1 MREFKTAGRRVQPA
15 IEGAEP
21 ITFKIDGDEFTA
33 YPPSA
38 GQMAIML
45 ASQADSRDVTENVA
59 GVIDFLDG
67 LLDDDAKEV
76 FRRRLLDRDDPFDFD
91 MVNEI
96 MEGLMEEWSAR
107 PTKSPSVSATSQRS
121 AGSRSTAKR
130 RTTA

>member
-1 MREFKTAGRRVQPA
+1 LREFKTAGARSKPV
-15 IEGAEP
+15 IEDAEP
-21 ITFKIDGDEFTA
+21 ITFKVDGDEFTA
-33 YPPSA
+33 YPPTA
-38 GQMAIML
+38 GQMAMML
-45 ASQADSRDVTENVA
+45 AAQAESRDVPENVA
-59 GVIDFLDG
+59 GVIDFFDG
-67 LLDDDAKEV
+67 LLDEDGRDT

-130 RTTA
+130 RSTT